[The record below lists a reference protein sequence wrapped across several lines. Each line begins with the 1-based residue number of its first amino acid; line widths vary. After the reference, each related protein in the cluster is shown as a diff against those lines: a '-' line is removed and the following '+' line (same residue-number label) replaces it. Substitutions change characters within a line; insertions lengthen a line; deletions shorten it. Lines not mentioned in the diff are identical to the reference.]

1 VLVKSA
7 IVSIQLPG
15 HRISVEKALLQ
26 INYYDYVSIFWHSF
40 PTSIVL
46 TIKINFM
53 PQKHH
58 EKAAEHLEQ
67 AAKHH
72 RSASK
77 HASEGNYERAAH
89 LAQAAH
95 GHHRKAKEYAGKA
108 AMKYAERAGS
118 MKKEDLDEQEME
130 GAGFEDGLRRNR

>member
-1 VLVKSA
+1 MLPKLA
-7 IVSIQLPG
+7 DLFIQLPG
-15 HRISVEKALLQ
+15 HRIIPEKSFITS
-26 INYYDYVSIFWHSF
+26 INYYDTISIFWHSF
-40 PTSIVL
+40 LTSL
-46 TIKINFM
+46 LSIKINFM

-89 LAQAAH
+89 LALAAH
-95 GHHRKAKEYAGKA
+95 GHQKKAKEYTGKA
-108 AMKYAERAGS
+108 DMKYAERAGS
-118 MKKEDLDEQEME
+118 MKKEDLDEQEIE
-130 GAGFEDGLRRNR
+130 GAEFI